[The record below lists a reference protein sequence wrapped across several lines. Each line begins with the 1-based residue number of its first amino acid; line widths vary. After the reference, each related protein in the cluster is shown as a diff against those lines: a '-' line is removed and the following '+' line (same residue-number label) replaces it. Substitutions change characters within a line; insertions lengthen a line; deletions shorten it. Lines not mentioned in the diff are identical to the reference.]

1 MSPRKICVTIT
12 TRGNYAKMKSLI
24 EAANSDDDIELQII
38 VGGGALLQKYGNVA
52 KSLTENNIKVDRYI
66 HFLVEGENTISM
78 AKSAG
83 LAVTEFSTAFE
94 NLCPDVVMVMADR
107 FECLPIAMTAAYM
120 NIAVAHVEGGEVS
133 GSIDESIRH
142 SITKLSHLHFPAT
155 ESAAKRIERMGEH
168 PETIFTVGATSL
180 DVIARLNLNNLT
192 PIMELQ
198 KTAGVGGFVDLN
210 KPYIVVIMHPVT
222 TEYEKNLYYVR
233 ETIAA
238 VESLGMRTVWIWP
251 NMDAGSDGISKGIRD
266 FREKRN
272 PDYIKF
278 FKSLPI
284 ELYAP
289 LLKNCTC
296 IVGNSSSGIREASF
310 IGVPSVTIGS
320 RQTGRERGH
329 NVVDVGYERE
339 EILRAVR
346 EQINHGPFEPN
357 YLYGD
362 GNAGT
367 KMAGILKSFDL
378 KIQKKIS
385 Y

>member
-1 MSPRKICVTIT
+1 
-12 TRGNYAKMKSLI
+12 
-24 EAANSDDDIELQII
+24 
-38 VGGGALLQKYGNVA
+38 
-52 KSLTENNIKVDRYI
+52 
-66 HFLVEGENTISM
+66 M

-120 NIAVAHVEGGEVS
+120 NIPVAHVEGGEVS

-155 ESAAKRIERMGEH
+155 ESAAKRIERMGE
-168 PETIFTVGATSL
+168 PSETIFTVGATSL
-180 DVIARLNLNNLT
+180 DVIARLNLENLE
-192 PIMELQ
+192 PIMKLQ
-198 KTAGVGGFVDLN
+198 KTAGVGGFVDLY
-210 KPYIVVIMHPVT
+210 KPYLVVIMHPVT
-222 TEYEKNLYYVR
+222 TEYEKNLLHVK

-238 VESLGMRTVWIWP
+238 IESIGMHTVWIWP

-266 FREKRN
+266 FREKKN
-272 PDYIKF
+272 PKYIKF
-278 FKSLPI
+278 FKSLAI

-289 LLKNCTC
+289 LLKNCLC

-310 IGVPSVTIGS
+310 IGVPSVNIGS
-320 RQTGRERGH
+320 RQTGRERGD
-329 NVVDVGYERE
+329 NVIDVGYDRK
-339 EILRAVR
+339 EIEKAVI
-346 EQINHGPFEPN
+346 QQVNHGPFEPN
-357 YLYGD
+357 HLYGD
-362 GNAGT
+362 GNAGI
-367 KMAGILKSFDL
+367 KMAAILKDFNL